1 MFPPRGFK
9 TFVKAH
15 GLGGLV
21 IAAACPTG
29 PGPVYRQESRRGQV
43 SGQLDARACPGK
55 MREARV
61 TASRGASWW
70 EQEPA
75 RPVVSRPGEK
85 VQAGQRGRSSVRRGA
100 VGDGKRVVARL
111 TAAPQRC
118 PRPQNLGMWRLV
130 REPAGVMNLGPSGW
144 GAHPGSSAGP
154 TPPGVLTRGRQGRLG
169 PGGRVTMEAVWGD
182 TPTLGGQRGGL
193 CRRSRDGATH
203 ARGQGPREAG
213 RGQGAGSDL
222 T

>member
-1 MFPPRGFK
+1 M
-9 TFVKAH
+9 
-15 GLGGLV
+15 

-61 TASRGASWW
+61 TASRRASWW

-111 TAAPQRC
+111 TAAPNDAHVLRTWAC
-118 PRPQNLGMWRLV
+118 
-130 REPAGVMNLGPSGW
+130 
-144 GAHPGSSAGP
+144 GAS
-154 TPPGVLTRGRQGRLG
+154 
-169 PGGRVTMEAVWGD
+169 
-182 TPTLGGQRGGL
+182 
-193 CRRSRDGATH
+193 
-203 ARGQGPREAG
+203 
-213 RGQGAGSDL
+213 
-222 T
+222 

>member
-85 VQAGQRGRSSVRRGA
+85 VQAGQRGRSSVRRGGGRGREEGGGEA
-100 VGDGKRVVARL
+100 DSSPPTMPTSSEPGHVAPREG
-111 TAAPQRC
+111 ACRC
-118 PRPQNLGMWRLV
+118 DELRALGMGRASWILSGPDATRGPY
-130 REPAGVMNLGPSGW
+130 EGKAGETRPGRPRDD
-144 GAHPGSSAGP
+144 GSS
-154 TPPGVLTRGRQGRLG
+154 LG
-169 PGGRVTMEAVWGD
+169 
-182 TPTLGGQRGGL
+182 
-193 CRRSRDGATH
+193 
-203 ARGQGPREAG
+203 
-213 RGQGAGSDL
+213 
-222 T
+222 